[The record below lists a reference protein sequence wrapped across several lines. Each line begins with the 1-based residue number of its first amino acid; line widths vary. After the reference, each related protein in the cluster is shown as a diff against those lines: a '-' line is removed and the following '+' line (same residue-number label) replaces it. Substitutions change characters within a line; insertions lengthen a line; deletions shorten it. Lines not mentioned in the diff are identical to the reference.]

1 MINGSTLKTTNERV
15 RIADPNASMQGLKD
29 DMEFFNR
36 GEKYRLPIE
45 IVLDTAKFGGLF
57 NSSTQDCLIIRNKE
71 HLDDYFQHCVVC
83 TRTGRTSTLELSTSV
98 EVSSLAKPIKRKKER
113 VVFEECL

>member
-45 IVLDTAKFGGLF
+45 IVLDTAKFG
-57 NSSTQDCLIIRNKE
+57 
-71 HLDDYFQHCVVC
+71 
-83 TRTGRTSTLELSTSV
+83 
-98 EVSSLAKPIKRKKER
+98 
-113 VVFEECL
+113 